1 MTGAGLGAAL
11 LLGFLIRDLH
21 SGWAAVPLVLAA
33 VVAGVMLLPDR
44 RGRIA
49 VIVAAGLLTFGAWLA
64 GVSPPAA
71 DLPPELAQ
79 SKRFTGVVLDAPR
92 RYPSGTYA
100 RFEVRDPGQAILS
113 TRFPSYPEV
122 RQGDVVRVYGSA
134 TPHTSGIDEPR
145 YLTSNGA
152 IGDLWG
158 YWLTIEDSE
167 ATTAQRLRDAT
178 TESFA
183 WRIRRAI
190 PEPAGT
196 LATGLL
202 LGNDDAMTRA
212 TRDAFRSAGL
222 SHITAVSGWNIA
234 VIAGLFAA
242 VGTGGLIDRR
252 LQLIAAIAGVW
263 AFTYL
268 VGSPPSALRAAVMGT
283 VYLLAHL
290 RGRPKDT
297 LTALVWATALL
308 VVITPP
314 IRFDPGFQ
322 LSVAATLALTAAVPY
337 LESRRWLVLAG
348 IPVAAE
354 IAVAPLLWHHF
365 GAYSLISPLANLLAT
380 PLVAPAMA
388 GAALVVAASF
398 VHPFLAAMVGLIAWV
413 PGRLIIA
420 ITELAAGIQWAS
432 GTTIALGTNGV
443 IIAYALLLGLYL
455 WAEFGYRPSV
465 F

>member
-1 MTGAGLGAAL
+1 
-11 LLGFLIRDLH
+11 
-21 SGWAAVPLVLAA
+21 
-33 VVAGVMLLPDR
+33 MLD
-44 RGRIA
+44 
-49 VIVAAGLLTFGAWLA
+49 
-64 GVSPPAA
+64 S
-71 DLPPELAQ
+71 
-79 SKRFTGVVLDAPR
+79 PR
-92 RYPSGTYA
+92 RYPSGTYT
-100 RFEVRDPGQAILS
+100 RFEVRDPGHAILS
-113 TRFPSYPEV
+113 ARFPSYPKAK
-122 RQGDVVRVYGSA
+122 QGDVVRVYGNA
-134 TPHTSGIDEPR
+134 TPQSHAPGTDEPR
-145 YLTSNGA
+145 SLTSNGA
-152 IGDLWG
+152 IGDLWAN
-158 YWLTIEDSE
+158 WLTIEGSE
-167 ATTAQRLRDAT
+167 ATTTQRVRNSITD
-178 TESFA
+178 SFA
-183 WRIRRAI
+183 RRLRRAI
-190 PEPAGT
+190 PEPSGT

-234 VIAGLFAA
+234 VVAGLFAA

-252 LQLIAAIAGVW
+252 LQLVAAIAGVW

-268 VGSPPSALRAAVMGT
+268 VGAPPSALHAAVMGT

-297 LTALVWATALL
+297 LTVLVWATALL

-365 GAYSLISPLANLLAT
+365 GSYSLISPLTNVLAA
-380 PLVAPAMA
+380 PLAALAMA

-398 VHPFLAAMVGLIAWV
+398 IHPFLAAMIGLVAWV

-420 ITELAAGIQWAS
+420 ITELVAGIPWAS
-432 GTTIALGTNGV
+432 GTTMALGTNGV
-443 IIAYALLLGLYL
+443 IIAYAKLCGSQSTL
-455 WAEFGYRPSV
+455 P
-465 F
+465 